1 MSMQL
6 TLLKK
11 MKVRT
16 STEGLLSR
24 PFLSNMNLKFSTSIP
39 PTRVIF
45 ILVIYFILPLYNT
58 SQLIVKTQ
66 LRSMVL
72 NRTEKTAVTDAVH
85 FLVEQQTVFC

>member
-1 MSMQL
+1 MAMQL

-16 STEGLLSR
+16 STERLLSR
-24 PFLSNMNLKFSTSIP
+24 PLLCNMHLKFSTSIQ

-45 ILVIYFILPLYNT
+45 SLIIYLIFSLYNT

-66 LRSMVL
+66 LRSMIL
-72 NRTEKTAVTDAVH
+72 NRTEKTAMTDAIH
-85 FLVEQQTVFC
+85 FLVEQQTVFR